1 MPATHAYSY
10 STMAEKVVE
19 VNNKT
24 NSNHNVSQK
33 NAFLAEVQRYD
44 CVYNKGSKDFK
55 NKYMKINCW
64 ANIGE
69 AFGMTAAAAEANLII
84 FVQHILDF

>member
-1 MPATHAYSY
+1 
-10 STMAEKVVE
+10 
-19 VNNKT
+19 
-24 NSNHNVSQK
+24 
-33 NAFLAEVQRYD
+33 
-44 CVYNKGSKDFK
+44 
-55 NKYMKINCW
+55 MKINCW